1 MKNLFKKLKNLF
13 KKRSKKNEL
22 EIFEEFRI
30 APKKEERKRIEAIT
44 KGYKDGK
51 IKGTAYLIALAIVTP
66 FTGEGKK
73 FYTKTPGDLITIF
86 KSSIRDV
93 AISQVSFNIRK
104 KNKKANQYNNK
115 NLKQQILQEESGI
128 KKRGRLRLL
137 KTVILAQLGI
147 GVLPFL

>member
-1 MKNLFKKLKNLF
+1 MKNLFKKFKNLF

-22 EIFEEFRI
+22 EIFEKFRI
-30 APKKEERKRIEAIT
+30 VPKKEERERIEAIT

-51 IKGTAYLIALAIVTP
+51 IKGTAYLIGLAIVTP

-73 FYTKTPGDLITIF
+73 FYTKTPGDLITVF

-115 NLKQQILQEESGI
+115 NLEQQILQEESRI
-128 KKRGRLRLL
+128 KKKGRLRLL